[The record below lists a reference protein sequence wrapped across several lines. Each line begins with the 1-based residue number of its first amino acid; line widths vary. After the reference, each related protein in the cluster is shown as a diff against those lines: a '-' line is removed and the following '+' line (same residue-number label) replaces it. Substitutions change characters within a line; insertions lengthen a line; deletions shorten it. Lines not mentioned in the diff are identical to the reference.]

1 MSQQHL
7 SAAPPGEVVSNVT
20 VEKFSDT
27 NWQVTLDT
35 ELAVTCS
42 SRVPLFAVDG
52 VTGTKLSENIYRYNG
67 AQTIT
72 IQRLQRHTIGVVGT
86 FDVTFKDHTV
96 TSKFPMIVHNDDTIN
111 SYRKYIDDLR
121 SSISSLFFSSLLFY
135 ANF

>member
-96 TSKFPMIVHNDDTIN
+96 TSKFLTLIYN
-111 SYRKYIDDLR
+111 
-121 SSISSLFFSSLLFY
+121 
-135 ANF
+135 